1 MALLPQMAV
10 PNATSLTSSVS
21 SGGGLETNAFLGT
34 ESVDSTS
41 ALTIARSMEVH
52 WHGSGR
58 AFTGAAPG
66 GMGALMAAAAGG
78 GASQEAYLCAAFS
91 WILPLGGFVMT
102 WPVGA
107 ILDKMPLSAGMFMLS
122 LAAVVHSIFAMAA
135 PPFDSPVMQLAGF
148 VVFAY
153 YRAALFGTMA
163 TTVALSFGHG
173 NFGTLWGLLYAVAG
187 CLNFGIAPIALLAK
201 TIGSYFL
208 INCTSLVVSV
218 VLMGYSAW
226 LRRQELCAALEAG
239 AYPRASNDGLSHHS
253 GFGNDEYSSHGE
265 VCDSRSRSH
274 GRSRRDRNGD
284 SNDLERGL
292 LS

>member
-1 MALLPQMAV
+1 MALLPQAAA
-10 PNATSLTSSVS
+10 PNATNLAAS
-21 SGGGLETNAFLGT
+21 SGGGGGADLAVFLAT
-34 ESVDSTS
+34 ESVGTTS
-41 ALTIARSMEVH
+41 PLTIARSMELH

-58 AFTGAAPG
+58 AFTGAASG
-66 GMGALMAAAAGG
+66 GMAAFMAAAAGG
-78 GASQEAYLCAAFS
+78 GAAQEEYLCAAFS

-122 LAAVVHSIFAMAA
+122 LAAVLHSVFAMAA
-135 PPFDSPVMQLAGF
+135 PPFDSPTLQLAGF

-173 NFGTLWGLLYAVAG
+173 NFGKLWGLLYAVAG
-187 CLNFGIAPIALLAK
+187 CFNFGIAPIAMLAK

-226 LRRQELCAALEAG
+226 LRGQEHCAALEAS
-239 AYPRASNDGLSHHS
+239 AYPRASNDGHSHHS

-265 VCDSRSRSH
+265 DSRSRAH
-274 GRSRRDRNGD
+274 GRSRRDRD